1 MALATSRMVPWDL
14 LSSKKG
20 SLPQQGTEV
29 VAQHGTAP
37 HLALPCTPGS
47 TSVGYLGASLA
58 TGLHVPWGG
67 SWLPASTGEI
77 RVIVKNKQLEV
88 YYQRTI
94 FG

>member
-1 MALATSRMVPWDL
+1 MGPAQL
-14 LSSKKG
+14 KKG
-20 SLPQQGTEV
+20 LLASAGDRSG
-29 VAQHGTAP
+29 GTAWHSISP
-37 HLALPCTPGS
+37 CPTLYAWEHLCGVPGAL
-47 TSVGYLGASLA
+47 LA

-67 SWLPASTGEI
+67 LWLPASTGEI